1 MRNKLTATILATLV
15 ATVMTAF
22 ASFAA
27 SDYEGTWA
35 VTDTSGTPF
44 EITIAA
50 DGKATATHPKGMS
63 GTWKE
68 DGGAAVITWDTGWTS
83 KIAKSGDKYVKTTF
97 KKGESLDGKPAGT
110 SDAVKK

>member
-1 MRNKLTATILATLV
+1 MRSKIAATILAALV

-22 ASFAA
+22 AGFAA

-35 VTDTSGTPF
+35 VKDTSGTPF
-44 EITIAA
+44 DITLAA
-50 DGKATATHPKGMS
+50 GGKASATHPKGMS

-68 DGGAAVITWDTGWTS
+68 DGGAAVISWDSGWTS

-97 KKGESLDGKPAGT
+97 KKGEPLDGKPAGT

>member
-1 MRNKLTATILATLV
+1 MRSRIATTILAALV

-22 ASFAA
+22 AGFAA
-27 SDYEGTWA
+27 SDYEGTWS
-35 VTDTSGTPF
+35 VKDTSGTPF
-44 EITIAA
+44 DITLTA
-50 DGKATATHPKGMS
+50 DSKATTTHPKGMN

-68 DGGAAVITWDTGWTS
+68 EGGVAVISWDTGWTT

-97 KKGESLDGKPAGT
+97 KKGEPLTGKPAGT

>member
-1 MRNKLTATILATLV
+1 MRSRIATIILAALV

-27 SDYEGTWA
+27 SDYEGTWSVKGLERHA
-35 VTDTSGTPF
+35 VRLALT
-44 EITIAA
+44 A
-50 DGKATATHPKGMS
+50 DGKATATHPKGMNR
-63 GTWKE
+63 TWKE
-68 DGGAAVITWDTGWTS
+68 DGGVTVISWDTGWTT

-97 KKGESLDGKPAGT
+97 KKGKPLTGKPTNT